1 MLNIKYQYNLF
12 PDCSTT
18 MVRASV
24 DVRNQWKASDSYT
37 DYLHSY
43 MDCKR
48 YLHSST
54 SLAFVDGLQRTCVF
68 KYGSLVFVYGLQLE
82 VVLRKSYSV
91 AQDTILIQQSLLERD
106 EWGIVNAGNC

>member
-1 MLNIKYQYNLF
+1 MLNTKYQYNLF

-68 KYGSLVFVYGLQLE
+68 EYGSLAFVYGLERRVHSSTDHWYSCTDYNWRSYCGNRTRL
-82 VVLRKSYSV
+82 LRTLY
-91 AQDTILIQQSLLERD
+91 
-106 EWGIVNAGNC
+106 